1 MRSWTSRTPRYLSAH
16 ADIGGGAFSPSVF
29 VGIDEDMVQDFARL
43 YSPAALQVKKGD
55 KHYGF

>member
-1 MRSWTSRTPRYLSAH
+1 LSAH